1 MPPVSIRHFGV
12 RLHPQTLSAA
22 DLPAYPSRLRWW
34 RSKSSARDC
43 RLWAVVLPDV
53 GMLRGS
59 GRGYPES
66 FVASD
71 KSLLI
76 VSSIRLV
83 RVAGRFAE

>member
-1 MPPVSIRHFGV
+1 MG
-12 RLHPQTLSAA
+12 
-22 DLPAYPSRLRWW
+22 
-34 RSKSSARDC
+34 
-43 RLWAVVLPDV
+43 VVLPDV
-53 GMLRGS
+53 GMPRGS
-59 GRGYPES
+59 GRGLYPEP

>member
-1 MPPVSIRHFGV
+1 MWGCSVG
-12 RLHPQTLSAA
+12 
-22 DLPAYPSRLRWW
+22 
-34 RSKSSARDC
+34 RD
-43 RLWAVVLPDV
+43 
-53 GMLRGS
+53 G
-59 GRGYPES
+59 GYPEP

>member
-1 MPPVSIRHFGV
+1 MNPGTDATGSR
-12 RLHPQTLSAA
+12 A
-22 DLPAYPSRLRWW
+22 PS
-34 RSKSSARDC
+34 

-59 GRGYPES
+59 GRGYPEP

-71 KSLLI
+71 KSLRI